1 MYRANR
7 RKQLPQPPKG
17 KTGRK
22 KRRRALFAPI
32 LLLAALGCFLLFRVG
47 QNVQPT
53 LNALAGY
60 ECRSSCLEII
70 NQSVQDVLAREPEL
84 CRGLYVYDQDDDGTI
99 LAVRADPQAMSRVQL
114 RLTQEVIDR
123 LGARKS
129 RSVRVP
135 VGTLL
140 GWKVLA
146 ERGPRISYRY
156 LQDAY
161 VTSSVNT
168 RVSHTG
174 INQTELDVSIAFQAT
189 MAALFGN
196 AVTQV
201 EVEHELLLAQIL
213 LVGQVPQVYAGADF
227 SAGT

>member
-1 MYRANR
+1 MYRAS
-7 RKQLPQPPKG
+7 
-17 KTGRK
+17 RK
-22 KRRRALFAPI
+22 KQHSREKASRKEHRRALAAPV
-32 LLLAALGCFLLFRVG
+32 LLAVALVCFLLFRVG

-70 NQSVQDVLAREPEL
+70 NQSVQDVLTREPEL
-84 CRGLYVYDQDDDGTI
+84 CQGLYVYDRDDDGAI

-114 RLTQEVIDR
+114 RLTQEVIER
-123 LGARKS
+123 LGARKNC
-129 RSVRVP
+129 SVRVP

-146 ERGPRISYRY
+146 ERGPCITYRY

-161 VTSSVNT
+161 VTSSVNS

-174 INQTELDVSIAFQAT
+174 INQTELDVSIAFQVT

>member
-1 MYRANR
+1 MYCANR
-7 RKQLPQPPKG
+7 RKQPQPPKE
-17 KTGRK
+17 KADSK
-22 KRRRALFAPI
+22 ERRRGFFAPI
-32 LLLAALGCFLLFRVG
+32 LLLAALVCFLLFRVG

-84 CRGLYVYDQDDDGTI
+84 CRGLYVYDRDDDGTI

-146 ERGPRISYRY
+146 ERGPCISYRY

>member
-1 MYRANR
+1 MYRINR
-7 RKQLPQPPKG
+7 RRQSPQSPKE
-17 KTGRK
+17 KADRK
-22 KRRRALFAPI
+22 KRRRALCVPI
-32 LLLAALGCFLLFRVG
+32 LLLAAIVCFLIFRVG

-70 NQSVQDVLAREPEL
+70 NQSVQDVLAREPDL
-84 CRGLYVYDQDDDGTI
+84 CCGLYVYDRNDDGTI

-123 LGARKS
+123 LGARKN

-146 ERGPRISYRY
+146 ERGPCISYRY

-161 VTSSVNT
+161 VISSVNS

-174 INQTELDVSIAFQAT
+174 INQTELDVSIAFRAT

-196 AVTQV
+196 TVTQV

-213 LVGQVPQVYAGADF
+213 LVGQVPQVYAGV
-227 SAGT
+227 

>member
-1 MYRANR
+1 MYRINR
-7 RKQLPQPPKG
+7 RRQSPQSPKE
-17 KTGRK
+17 KADRK
-22 KRRRALFAPI
+22 ERRRALCVPI
-32 LLLAALGCFLLFRVG
+32 LLLAAIVCFLLFRVG

-70 NQSVQDVLAREPEL
+70 NQSVQDVLAREPDL
-84 CRGLYVYDQDDDGTI
+84 CRGLYVYDRNDDGTI

-123 LGARKS
+123 LGARKN

-140 GWKVLA
+140 GWKVLT
-146 ERGPRISYRY
+146 ERGPCISYRY

-161 VTSSVNT
+161 VTSSVNS

-174 INQTELDVSIAFQAT
+174 INQTELDVSIAFRAT

-196 AVTQV
+196 TVTQV

-213 LVGQVPQVYAGADF
+213 LVGQVPQVYAGV
-227 SAGT
+227 

>member
-1 MYRANR
+1 MYRINR
-7 RKQLPQPPKG
+7 RRQSPQSPKE
-17 KTGRK
+17 KADRK
-22 KRRRALFAPI
+22 ERRRALCVPI
-32 LLLAALGCFLLFRVG
+32 LLLAAIVCFLIFRVG

-70 NQSVQDVLAREPEL
+70 NQSVQDVLAREPDL
-84 CRGLYVYDQDDDGTI
+84 CCGLYVYDRNDDGTI

-114 RLTQEVIDR
+114 RLIQEVIDR
-123 LGARKS
+123 LGARKN

-146 ERGPRISYRY
+146 ERGPCISYRY

-161 VTSSVNT
+161 VISSVNS

-174 INQTELDVSIAFQAT
+174 INQTELDVSIAFRAT

-196 AVTQV
+196 TVTQV

-213 LVGQVPQVYAGADF
+213 LVGQVPQVYAGV
-227 SAGT
+227 

>member
-1 MYRANR
+1 MYRINR
-7 RKQLPQPPKG
+7 RRQSPQSPKE
-17 KTGRK
+17 KADRK
-22 KRRRALFAPI
+22 ERRRALYVPI
-32 LLLAALGCFLLFRVG
+32 LLLAAIVCFLIFRVG

-70 NQSVQDVLAREPEL
+70 NQSVQDVLAREPDL
-84 CRGLYVYDQDDDGTI
+84 CRGLYVYDRNDDGTI

-123 LGARKS
+123 LGARKN
-129 RSVRVP
+129 RSVQVP

-146 ERGPRISYRY
+146 ERGPCISYRY

-161 VTSSVNT
+161 VTSSVNS
-168 RVSHTG
+168 RVMV
-174 INQTELDVSIAFQAT
+174 LWR
-189 MAALFGN
+189 
-196 AVTQV
+196 
-201 EVEHELLLAQIL
+201 
-213 LVGQVPQVYAGADF
+213 P
-227 SAGT
+227 

>member
-1 MYRANR
+1 MYRINR
-7 RKQLPQPPKG
+7 RRQSPQSPKE
-17 KTGRK
+17 KADRK
-22 KRRRALFAPI
+22 ERHRALYVPI
-32 LLLAALGCFLLFRVG
+32 LLLAAIVCILLFRVG

-70 NQSVQDVLAREPEL
+70 NQSVQDVLAREPDL
-84 CRGLYVYDQDDDGTI
+84 CRGLYVYDRNDDGTI
-99 LAVRADPQAMSRVQL
+99 LAVRADPKAMSRVQL

-123 LGARKS
+123 LGARKN

-146 ERGPRISYRY
+146 ERGPCISYRY

-161 VTSSVNT
+161 VTSSVNSQ
-168 RVSHTG
+168 VSHTG
-174 INQTELDVSIAFQAT
+174 INQTELDVSIAFRAT

-196 AVTQV
+196 TVTQV

-213 LVGQVPQVYAGADF
+213 LVGQVPQVYAGV
-227 SAGT
+227 

>member
-1 MYRANR
+1 MYCANR
-7 RKQLPQPPKG
+7 RKQPQPPKE
-17 KTGRK
+17 KADRK
-22 KRRRALFAPI
+22 ERRRGFFAPI

-123 LGARKS
+123 LGARKADWFGS
-129 RSVRVP
+129 RWGRCW
-135 VGTLL
+135 G
-140 GWKVLA
+140 G
-146 ERGPRISYRY
+146 RY
-156 LQDAY
+156 W
-161 VTSSVNT
+161 
-168 RVSHTG
+168 R
-174 INQTELDVSIAFQAT
+174 
-189 MAALFGN
+189 
-196 AVTQV
+196 
-201 EVEHELLLAQIL
+201 
-213 LVGQVPQVYAGADF
+213 
-227 SAGT
+227 SAGRAFPIAICRTPM